1 MARLHPLVRQR
12 RDRLSVPGL
21 PAHKAILRDAA
32 AAVANPPA
40 QTKPPPVQRHRWGF
54 NFQVV
59 PTTLSGTRCLP
70 MVPLRL
76 GAVAGVGAI
85 GQVA

>member
-40 QTKPPPVQRHRWGF
+40 QTKPPLVQRRWGLF
-54 NFQVV
+54 
-59 PTTLSGTRCLP
+59 GE
-70 MVPLRL
+70 
-76 GAVAGVGAI
+76 
-85 GQVA
+85 

>member
-21 PAHKAILRDAA
+21 PAHKGILRDAA

-40 QTKPPPVQRHRWGF
+40 QTKPPTDAAPVGAF
-54 NFQVV
+54 FVSAF
-59 PTTLSGTRCLP
+59 TTLRNSLP
-70 MVPLRL
+70 AY
-76 GAVAGVGAI
+76 GARAGGGGSTAR
-85 GQVA
+85 GNTGRSQ